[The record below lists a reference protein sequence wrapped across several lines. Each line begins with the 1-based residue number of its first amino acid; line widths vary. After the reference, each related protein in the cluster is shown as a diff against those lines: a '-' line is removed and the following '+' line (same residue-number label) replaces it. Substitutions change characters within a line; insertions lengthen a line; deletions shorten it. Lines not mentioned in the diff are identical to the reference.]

1 MERAKGPIV
10 LKGPR
15 RKMPDSSML
24 LNARMIL
31 KLVASL
37 VLVALVQPASAVQIR
52 RVVTDSGVVLRL
64 RGDVTAGDYRRL
76 KMVLQNGSVVGLEIR
91 SGGGSLEEGLD
102 IARVVRER
110 GLVVYAPKECDSVC
124 AFIFFA
130 AKERY
135 IGRRC
140 KIGVHSLSND
150 RGKEDGDSVRVT
162 VRMSRL
168 LVGLGVPHSII
179 GKIVTTP
186 PAKITYLDNRDLA
199 GLNVHRTNPF
209 RNIYDAASVA
219 RSREASSVCNPGVDL
234 ESGCNGPRRRQ
245 ILHTSAG
252 ARLRRAVTKE
262 SR

>member
-1 MERAKGPIV
+1 
-10 LKGPR
+10 
-15 RKMPDSSML
+15 MPDSWML

-37 VLVALVQPASAVQIR
+37 VVVALVQPASAVQIR
-52 RVVTDSGVVLRL
+52 RVITDSGIVLRL

-91 SGGGSLEEGLD
+91 SGGGFLEEGLD

-110 GLVVYAPKECDSVC
+110 GLVVYVSKECDSVC

-140 KIGVHSLSND
+140 KIGVHSVSND
-150 RGKEDGDSVRVT
+150 RGKEDGDSARVT

-179 GKIVTTP
+179 GKFVTTP

-209 RNIYDAASVA
+209 RNIRDATSLA
-219 RSREASSVCNPGVDL
+219 RGREASSVCNPGVDPKTDATAHVGDR
-234 ESGCNGPRRRQ
+234 SCTQAPG
-245 ILHTSAG
+245 AG
-252 ARLRRAVTKE
+252 LRRAVTKE